1 MVKGLSSAAEVVSSV
16 GNGYLNSKFEW
27 RRRGS
32 STQECSPFT
41 LLTCV
46 VPGHREPTENTAR
59 NYSRSHLIAFLFLG
73 LIIGAC
79 LGGLAVYSASP
90 KTPESDQCILYLPVF
105 LEVTIDGISG
115 NVTHGVWASLDSKWT
130 LSEQY
135 TPSRIR
141 LTWTSEDSEDDWTVY
156 VVVTYN
162 AYNATERWNAVDW
175 KILGENGR
183 NGRCSFL
190 VIPTEK
196 TITIVAQFTTK
207 HLPTEQKA
215 ARDFMERYLAPELAR
230 RQEQAEYLSKWIW
243 SLWAPCALLAVTLL
257 VVTVVL
263 GIHLKRTRIKADTH
277 G

>member
-1 MVKGLSSAAEVVSSV
+1 MLSAVVSSV
-16 GNGYLNSKFEW
+16 GNGYSNSKFEW

-46 VPGHREPTENTAR
+46 VPGHREPTENAPT

-90 KTPESDQCILYLPVF
+90 KAPESDQCILYLPVF

-115 NVTHGVWASLDSKWT
+115 NVTHGVWASLGSKWT
-130 LSEQY
+130 LSERY

-141 LTWTSEDSEDDWTVY
+141 LTWASEDSEDDWAVY
-156 VVVTYN
+156 FVVT
-162 AYNATERWNAVDW
+162 YNATERWNAVDW

-196 TITIVAQFTTK
+196 TLTIVAQFTTK
-207 HLPTEQKA
+207 HLPTEQKV

-230 RQEQAEYLSKWIW
+230 RQEQAEYLFW
-243 SLWAPCALLAVTLL
+243 SLWALLAVALA
-257 VVTVVL
+257 VVGVVL